1 MSNWVKYYKGNPFIP
16 KDFQEKKKN
25 VARHCPLL
33 VNDTH
38 CLQLLENKRKYIFF
52 FFYGWAH
59 LARWYFGCTAF
70 THTHIA
76 RTLNMDHAPPNIP
89 NPKCRVARLPDIN

>member
-16 KDFQEKKKN
+16 KDFQKKKKKN

-38 CLQLLENKRKYIFF
+38 CLQLLENKRKYIIIFKHHCPRHNLQNILVSLDYMGMTNTHKVHVLEKVYAISGFF
-52 FFYGWAH
+52 TTTNTEH
-59 LARWYFGCTAF
+59 
-70 THTHIA
+70 
-76 RTLNMDHAPPNIP
+76 
-89 NPKCRVARLPDIN
+89 